1 MAELYIIAF
10 TIVFISIISLIIH
23 KIIVIKSKKTFTYH
37 KTFAPLYT
45 PIIAILTLV
54 IIYASTNKFIENI
67 PLLYFLLNVSFIW
80 LIASIASICTKNPVI
95 LRAITYSI
103 VMVFILDIFDVLDD
117 TIRHLDSIAI
127 TLGNLKISVLF
138 LLKLILSLIVIL
150 WGTKK
155 ISYSGIYY
163 IRHLQFKYTTRELM
177 VKFFE
182 IAVYFIAFLVFLN
195 VLGIDLTTL
204 GVISG
209 AIFFGIGIG
218 LQKIVLNLI
227 SGILILLEDVI
238 KENDI
243 IELENGTIGY
253 VQSMGARYIMIKT
266 FTGKEMLIPN
276 EEFIVKSV
284 TNWTLTDTRV
294 RLEIIIPL
302 SYKTNIKEAQKII
315 LDAVQKYEHL
325 DTQRQPNC
333 FLSEFDDSV
342 IKFKLRFWVDNILIE
357 RTQKP
362 KSDVMFLI
370 WESLQKHKIEL
381 PLPQR
386 EIYMKK

>member
-1 MAELYIIAF
+1 
-10 TIVFISIISLIIH
+10 
-23 KIIVIKSKKTFTYH
+23 
-37 KTFAPLYT
+37 
-45 PIIAILTLV
+45 
-54 IIYASTNKFIENI
+54 
-67 PLLYFLLNVSFIW
+67 
-80 LIASIASICTKNPVI
+80 
-95 LRAITYSI
+95 
-103 VMVFILDIFDVLDD
+103 
-117 TIRHLDSIAI
+117 
-127 TLGNLKISVLF
+127 
-138 LLKLILSLIVIL
+138 
-150 WGTKK
+150 
-155 ISYSGIYY
+155 
-163 IRHLQFKYTTRELM
+163 M